1 MASSIYSPFYINM
14 VTLSREEALLLLSLL
29 LISATSWS
37 EEDLKDMGDQVG
49 IDGDIRAMLTEL
61 GRKIDVNWDVF
72 EQEALK
78 LFENEE

>member
-14 VTLSREEALLLLSLL
+14 VTLSREDALLLLSLL

-37 EEDLKDMGDQVG
+37 EEDLKDMGDSVG

-78 LFENEE
+78 LLENED